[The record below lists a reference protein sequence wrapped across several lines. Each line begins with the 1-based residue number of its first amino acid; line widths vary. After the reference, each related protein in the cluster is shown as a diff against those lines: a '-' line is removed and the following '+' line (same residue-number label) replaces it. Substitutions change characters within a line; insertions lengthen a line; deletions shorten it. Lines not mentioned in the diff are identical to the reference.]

1 MSVYVGESR
10 GELLAWLNELLEPT
24 VITKVEQCGTGSVY
38 CQIVDSIYGNLPMSR
53 VKFNAKM
60 EYEYLDNFKILQ
72 KSFKMNRIEK
82 PIPVEKLVKC
92 KMQDNLEF
100 LQWMKKFWD
109 TNSGGMGYDAQ
120 GRAGGAIPSQPQ
132 PSRTTSSSR
141 TAPSSFSRSAA
152 TAGGGG
158 GGLGAS
164 RQVSSASAAQVAQM
178 QARVAEIEAHS
189 ESLLKE
195 RDFYFD
201 KLRNIE
207 LIVQERSAVEGVTQE
222 ENDVMAKIQEILYA
236 TIEGFEV
243 PEGEGEVEEGQQHHL
258 EEEETF

>member
-10 GELLAWLNELLEPT
+10 GELLAWMNDLLQPT
-24 VITKVEQCGTGSVY
+24 VITKLEQCGTGSVY
-38 CQIVDSIYGNLPMSR
+38 CQIIDSIYGDLPMTR

-72 KSFKMNRIEK
+72 KAFNTHKIDK
-82 PIPVEKLVKC
+82 PIPVQRLIKC

-100 LQWMKKFWD
+100 LQWMKKYWD
-109 TNSGGMGYDAQ
+109 MHSRGEGYDAQ
-120 GRAGGAIPSQPQ
+120 GRAGGSIPSAA
-132 PSRTTSSSR
+132 SSSR
-141 TAPSSFSRSAA
+141 APSTSRAPVSRAAVTRAAGTARSASGSA
-152 TAGGGG
+152 
-158 GGLGAS
+158 AS
-164 RQVSSASAAQVAQM
+164 SAQVAAM

-189 ESLLKE
+189 EGLLKE

-207 LIVQERSAVEGVTQE
+207 LIVQDRMATEGITQDE
-222 ENDVMAKIQEILYA
+222 SDVMAKIQEILYA

-243 PEGEGEVEEGQQHHL
+243 PEGEELEEEGVEYQEQ
-258 EEEETF
+258 EEETF

>member
-1 MSVYVGESR
+1 MSIYTGESR
-10 GELLAWLNELLEPT
+10 GELLAWLNELLEPQ
-24 VITKVEQCGTGSVY
+24 VLTKVEQCGTGSVY
-38 CQIVDSIYGNLPMSR
+38 CQIIDSIYGDLPMSK
-53 VKFNAKM
+53 VKYNARM

-72 KSFKMNRIEK
+72 KAFKMHRIDK
-82 PIPVEKLVKC
+82 PIPVDKLVKC

-109 TNSGGMGYDAQ
+109 ANSGGIAYDAQ
-120 GRAGGAIPSQPQ
+120 GRAGGIVQSAPP
-132 PSRTTSSSR
+132 PTTSRTTSSTAR
-141 TAPSSFSRSAA
+141 TGGFSRPG
-152 TAGGGG
+152 AGIGGT
-158 GGLGAS
+158 S
-164 RQVSSASAAQVAQM
+164 RQVSSASSAQVAQM

-207 LIVQERSAVEGVTQE
+207 LIVQERMAVEGVTQE
-222 ENDVMAKIQEILYA
+222 ESDVMAKIQEILYA

-243 PEGEGEVEEGQQHHL
+243 PEGEAGHEEQPHHV